1 MPLLSIRL
9 CTESSL
15 ACNQAL
21 GLCPERMIE
30 GSGVGSK
37 VDALK
42 RSWRP
47 VLCQPETTV
56 QTVRRMCLDSKA
68 LNPKRGAAVSALAM
82 VDSS

>member
-15 ACNQAL
+15 AGNQAL

-30 GSGVGSK
+30 GAGVGSK
-37 VDALK
+37 VEALQ

>member
-30 GSGVGSK
+30 GAGVGSK
-37 VDALK
+37 VEALQ
-42 RSWRP
+42 RS
-47 VLCQPETTV
+47 
-56 QTVRRMCLDSKA
+56 
-68 LNPKRGAAVSALAM
+68 
-82 VDSS
+82 